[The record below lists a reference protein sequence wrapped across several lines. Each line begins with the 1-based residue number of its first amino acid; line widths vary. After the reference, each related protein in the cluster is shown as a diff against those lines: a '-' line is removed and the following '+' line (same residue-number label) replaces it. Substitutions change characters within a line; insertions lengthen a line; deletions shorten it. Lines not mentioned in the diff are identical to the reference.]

1 MIHHTR
7 TTTEPMSEPDKPC
20 VELPVELVADV
31 QDALLVVVNDLT
43 RLEGLL
49 NHAIDNLMQ
58 RFEVAD
64 RHMTQSTAQH
74 LEMARKELHGVLT
87 ELQFQDMASQL
98 INHTSRILQ
107 GCAYKLAAESMDRE
121 EGEALPFVDH
131 VPERPNPVTQDE
143 MHAGSIELF

>member
-1 MIHHTR
+1 M
-7 TTTEPMSEPDKPC
+7 PS

-31 QDALLVVVNDLT
+31 QDALLIVVNDLN
-43 RLEGLL
+43 RLDGLL
-49 NHAIDNLMQ
+49 THAMNNLMV
-58 RFEVAD
+58 RFETAHQHVAK
-64 RHMTQSTAQH
+64 A
-74 LEMARKELHGVLT
+74 EMGIPGTLRSVQGELQAVIT

-121 EGEALPFVDH
+121 EGEALPFVDA

-143 MHAGSIELF
+143 MHAGSVELF

>member
-1 MIHHTR
+1 M
-7 TTTEPMSEPDKPC
+7 PS

-31 QDALLVVVNDLT
+31 QDALLIVVNDLT
-43 RLEGLL
+43 RLDGLL
-49 NHAIDNLMQ
+49 THAMNNLMV
-58 RFEVAD
+58 RFEAAHQHVAQTAPD
-64 RHMTQSTAQH
+64 VSDALRAVQGELQS
-74 LEMARKELHGVLT
+74 VIT

-121 EGEALPFVDH
+121 EGEALPFVDT